1 MKRTWTII
9 GVSDVA
15 GSCKR
20 DQSLFGQPAAAPTHA
35 DFGQIL
41 DSDELSYS
49 VFTSG
54 ACVREKNH
62 RRQDRRTNI
71 HLDESRPRHAG

>member
-15 GSCKR
+15 RSFKWY
-20 DQSLFGQPAAAPTHA
+20 QSLFGQSETFPARN

-41 DSDELSYS
+41 D
-49 VFTSG
+49 T
-54 ACVREKNH
+54 
-62 RRQDRRTNI
+62 
-71 HLDESRPRHAG
+71 AGIVLLCLHFQISFPL